1 MELNILES
9 TPTWAQHPGR
19 SYETTFIYTGMGRV
33 NTHTQ
38 TYQAFQH
45 TSTFLLFERPFK
57 SGVISR
63 AYSTELATV
72 TEYSKNPR
80 RWKEETVNGTFYFE
94 QLTATA

>member
-9 TPTWAQHPGR
+9 TPTWANQSGQ

-33 NTHTQ
+33 NTQTQ

-45 TSTFLLFERPFK
+45 NSTFLLFERPFK

-72 TEYSKNPR
+72 TEYSKKPR

-94 QLTATA
+94 QLTSTA